1 MASLPLPALYH
12 HPDSAPEPSAIVGT
26 ATSLPARL
34 SALEWSIVAMAERDG
49 LSSIRKVGRYTRA
62 LRSFFGFKQSQTLWP
77 TNGSRRCDVRQ
88 SLPGTMV
95 GTSRSRSSIGFFGAG
110 YTSDQFELD
119 PEQPG
124 TGSRRSPAED
134 APDEYG
140 IRMCSLTV
148 LPSAK
153 LR

>member
-62 LRSFFGFKQSQTLWP
+62 LRNFFGFKQPNALA
-77 TNGSRRCDVRQ
+77 NERLEALRRTAIFAWHHGWNVPK
-88 SLPGTMV
+88 SELAA
-95 GTSRSRSSIGFFGAG
+95 FFGAG
-110 YTSDQFELD
+110 FTSDQFELI
-119 PEQPG
+119 QNSLG
-124 TGSRRSPAED
+124 QTRAARRRRRA
-134 APDEYG
+134 
-140 IRMCSLTV
+140 R
-148 LPSAK
+148 
-153 LR
+153 